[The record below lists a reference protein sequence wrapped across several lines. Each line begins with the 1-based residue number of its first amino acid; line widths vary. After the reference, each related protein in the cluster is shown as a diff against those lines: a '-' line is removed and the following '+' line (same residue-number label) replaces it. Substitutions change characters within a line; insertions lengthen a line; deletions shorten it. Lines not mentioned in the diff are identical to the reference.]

1 MDDKD
6 KHSRT
11 NSPMRNVARRRC
23 RNASVSAPG
32 RMPYGLA
39 TVVLSLVVIATS
51 TAAQDLGPAAS
62 GTNATVPA
70 AEWRGLDTLSGDS
83 GDAWT
88 RLSAMGFTFKSKITQ
103 FYQGQAAGDGDPG
116 PKYGGKADLMM
127 RSDLSKLGFWDGLSL
142 TVKGELNFGQSLN
155 ASGGT
160 LIPINTA
167 LYLPGEDGADY
178 SDISSFFF
186 TQQFSKNVSL
196 TFGKMNMID
205 LAAPKPYMGDSGIKG
220 FWNLTFVAPPSSV
233 VPPYLFGA
241 ILGVKTEAANYTL
254 MVYDPND
261 ATNKN
266 PLEDPFS
273 DGVTIRGTIEFPVT
287 LGGLPGHQSFTAL
300 YSTYPGTDFE
310 TIGSFVPGFPP
321 GTPGLK
327 DERYYFNYAFDQQI
341 FQSASNPEQVL
352 GLFGQFSLSDG
363 NPTTIYWSA
372 LGGVSGTGFVPGRPA
387 DDLGLGVFYTA
398 LSSSLKDAL
407 PPVVNLNDEWGVE
420 AYYDF
425 ALSPSA
431 SLGLDLQV
439 IEPGLGDSTAVFVG
453 MRLVSSF

>member
-1 MDDKD
+1 MTTYPE
-6 KHSRT
+6 SA
-11 NSPMRNVARRRC
+11 P
-23 RNASVSAPG
+23 RNASGSALG
-32 RMPYGLA
+32 RGASGLA
-39 TVVLSLVVIATS
+39 AVVSSFVVLAAPVAAQEAGPATS
-51 TAAQDLGPAAS
+51 GPKV
-62 GTNATVPA
+62 TVPA
-70 AEWRGLDTLSGDS
+70 EELRAQDTVS
-83 GDAWT
+83 GDA
-88 RLSAMGFTFKSKITQ
+88 RPQLSDMGFTFNSKITQ
-103 FYQGQAAGDGDPG
+103 FFQGQAAGDGDPG

-127 RSDLSKLGFWDGLSL
+127 RADLSKLGFWDGLAL
-142 TVKGELNFGQSLN
+142 IVKGELNFGQSLN

-167 LYLPGEDGADY
+167 LYLPGNDGADY

-186 TQQFSKNVSL
+186 TQQFGKNVSL
-196 TFGKMNMID
+196 MLGKINMID
-205 LAAPKPYMGDSGIKG
+205 AAAPKPYMGDSGIKG

-241 ILGVKTEAANYTL
+241 IVSVKTEPANYTF

-266 PLEDPFS
+266 PLEDPFT
-273 DGVTIRGTIEFPVT
+273 DGVTVRGTVEFPVT

-310 TIGSFVPGFPP
+310 TIGTFIPPFPP

-341 FQSASNPEQVL
+341 FQSASNPKQVM
-352 GLFGQFSLSDG
+352 GLFGQISLSDG

-372 LGGVSGTGFVPGRPA
+372 LGGVSGTGMIPGRPA

-407 PPVVNLNDEWGVE
+407 PPVVGLDDEWGVE

-439 IEPGLGDSTAVFVG
+439 IEPGLGESTAVFLG
-453 MRLVSSF
+453 MRLVTTF